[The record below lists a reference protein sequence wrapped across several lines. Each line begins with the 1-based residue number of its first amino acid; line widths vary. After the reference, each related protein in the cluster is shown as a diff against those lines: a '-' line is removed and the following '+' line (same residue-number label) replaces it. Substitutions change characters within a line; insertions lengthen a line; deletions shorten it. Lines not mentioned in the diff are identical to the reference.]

1 MVLDDDDAAA
11 SNATNLIVNQI
22 PRMISPFRLRQR
34 ITRPDEPRGP
44 NRTEVVMLV
53 ANHTDIIP
61 LGIKHTVGIP
71 SVPGVPTRR
80 SEIPEFMEAI
90 NETTFTSYSNSS
102 WFKKVVRMTKA
113 LAELDQVNNKSS
125 RRLSSDSQNV
135 PLCEIFKVT
144 VLEKK

>member
-1 MVLDDDDAAA
+1 MDDDEPA
-11 SNATNLIVNQI
+11 SNATNSIVNQI

-34 ITRPDEPRGP
+34 KTRPEESLGP

-61 LGIKHTVGIP
+61 FGIKHTVGAP
-71 SVPGVPTRR
+71 LVPGVPTRR

-113 LAELDQVNNKSS
+113 LVEQDEMNNMSS
-125 RRLSSDSQNV
+125 RRLFSENV
-135 PLCEIFKVT
+135 PLCEIFKLT
-144 VLEKK
+144 VLEK

>member
-1 MVLDDDDAAA
+1 
-11 SNATNLIVNQI
+11 
-22 PRMISPFRLRQR
+22 MISPFRLRQR
-34 ITRPDEPRGP
+34 KTRPEEALSP
-44 NRTEVVMLV
+44 NRTELVMLV

-61 LGIKHTVGIP
+61 LGIKHTAGTP
-71 SVPGVPTRR
+71 LVPGVPTRR
-80 SEIPEFMEAI
+80 SEIPELMEAI

-113 LAELDQVNNKSS
+113 LAEQDEMNNKSS
-125 RRLSSDSQNV
+125 RRVFSDSQNV